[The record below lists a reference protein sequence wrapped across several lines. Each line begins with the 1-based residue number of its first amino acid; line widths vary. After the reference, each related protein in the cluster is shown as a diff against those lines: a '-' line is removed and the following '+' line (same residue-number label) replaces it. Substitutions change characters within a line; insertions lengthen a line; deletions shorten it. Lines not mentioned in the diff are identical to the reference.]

1 MGESVVLSLVVC
13 TRNRAVKLS
22 RALEALTT
30 LEADFAWELVLVD
43 NGSSDRT
50 AEVLEAFRRR
60 WPLPVQVVSA
70 PVEGLSRARNAGWR
84 AAVGDVVCFTDD
96 DCYLDAGHL
105 RAVIAA
111 FAAPQ
116 IGFLGGRVEL
126 FDVRDFP
133 ISIQPSKHRR
143 EFSPGQFVPAGVVQG
158 ANMAFRR
165 VVLETIGGFD
175 EELGAGTD
183 FPAEDIDAVCR
194 TSLAGWGGVYEP
206 SVLVLHH
213 HERRAREAVAL
224 KRQYDQGRGAYNAK
238 ALFTHN
244 RMRWL
249 PRAMAWSLRT
259 SLSRPST
266 PFWELLGGLRYLHR
280 HGQGRRSRLTGVI
293 EELCGNHTQ

>member
-1 MGESVVLSLVVC
+1 MGESVALSLVLC

-22 RALEALTT
+22 RALEALAV
-30 LEADFAWELVLVD
+30 LETDLSWELVLVD

-50 AEVLEAFRRR
+50 GEIIDAFRRQWSR
-60 WPLPVQVVSA
+60 PLRVVSE
-70 PVEGLSRARNAGWR
+70 PIVGLSRARNAGWR
-84 AAVGDVVCFTDD
+84 AAVGDLVCFTDD
-96 DCYLDAGHL
+96 DCYLDAGYL
-105 RAVIAA
+105 DTVVAA
-111 FAAPQ
+111 FAASRV
-116 IGFLGGRVEL
+116 GFLGGRVEL
-126 FDVRDFP
+126 FDAQDFP

-143 EFSPGQFVPAGVVQG
+143 EFAPGQFVPAGVVQG

-194 TSLAGWGGVYEP
+194 ASLAGWGGVYEP
-206 SVLVLHH
+206 SALVLHH

-238 ALFTHN
+238 VLFTRG

-266 PFWELLGGLRYLHR
+266 PFWEFWGGLRYLHR
-280 HGQGRRSRLTGVI
+280 RGQVSRSRLVGAI
-293 EELCGNHTQ
+293 EDLCGSHTQ